1 MKNKLI
7 IKYYKKLIQKSDS
20 NYIISNII
28 YFTTILYVI
37 SLVFDLSITYTMM
50 FSDYD
55 NFILQ
60 EGNKIFTNII
70 LNRNS
75 DSDIFVNYFIIL
87 SFLYSIIPLLILN
100 IYLKPLVMILK

>member
-100 IYLKPLVMILK
+100 IYLKYI